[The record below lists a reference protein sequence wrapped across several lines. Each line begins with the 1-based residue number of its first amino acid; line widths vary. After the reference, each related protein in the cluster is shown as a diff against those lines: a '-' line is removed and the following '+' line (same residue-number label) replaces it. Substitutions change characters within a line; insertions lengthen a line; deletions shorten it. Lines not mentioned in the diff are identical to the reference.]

1 VTTANALSLLK
12 FESGGLLPN
21 KRNVILTNDGS
32 KSNFQEYVINGERTA
47 KHRKELDVI
56 NFGTDKQVN
65 DLFSG
70 ANVSAPAQVNT
81 SGAYASGGIVT
92 ANYSDNSLL
101 KAIQSLQAT
110 TNLNTGYIASQTNQ
124 IRDLNN
130 KMALASGKDVA
141 LIVKSGNQ
149 KLNTVR

>member
-21 KRNVILTNDGS
+21 KRNVILTNDGN
-32 KSNFQEYVINGERTA
+32 KSNFQEYIINGDKT
-47 KHRKELDVI
+47 KKYKNELDVI
-56 NFGTDKQVN
+56 NFGSENQVDN
-65 DLFSG
+65 LFNG
-70 ANVSAPAQVNT
+70 ANVSAPAQINT
-81 SGAYASGGIVT
+81 SGTYAKGGIVT
-92 ANYSDNSLL
+92 ASYSDNSLL
-101 KAIQSLQAT
+101 KAVQSLQTT
-110 TNLNTGYIASQTNQ
+110 TNLNTSYIASQTNQ

-130 KMALASGKDVA
+130 KMALAGSKDVA